1 MRQETAP
8 VIRMVNRP
16 FLKPANEEG
25 LNRGPKLVNLPME
38 HLIGPNAVQIY
49 DFYYTENLKFPLSP
63 IIINHNAI
71 ERGLEGRP

>member
-25 LNRGPKLVNLPME
+25 LNQHLQFAVDQLVPIPKFFKPKSFME
-38 HLIGPNAVQIY
+38 DQNIGRVHLL
-49 DFYYTENLKFPLSP
+49 F
-63 IIINHNAI
+63 
-71 ERGLEGRP
+71 